1 MSNTV
6 ILPGVILKTR
16 FVTTNTKNF
25 NNYIDYIDR
34 DEAKKGD
41 TVSEDMFSVYQ
52 DYMGNTEKT
61 SSLFTS
67 TKDKVSEGEKED
79 LKNVFQKA
87 QNKNSILWQDVISF
101 DNKWLEEHG
110 VYDPI
115 TKTLDEKKLMS
126 ATRAAMNEMMKREG
140 LEKTAIW
147 SGAIHYNT
155 DNIHVHVATVEPNP
169 TRTRGKRKPKTL
181 DMMKSKVINSLM
193 NRSEEQ
199 KKINDLIRKN
209 MVDRKKD
216 DSIFKWR
223 NRKLKSQFLEIYHQ
237 LPEDR
242 RQWQY
247 GYHTIDPVRPSLD
260 KLSKDYIE
268 KYHKKDYELFLKT
281 LDKEVDVLKRAYGE
295 GPEEKKRYENYKQN
309 KIDELHKRMGNA
321 FLNEMK
327 AYDRHIKNNNDPFLS
342 KQGKAFQNNLS
353 LIYTMRK
360 VEKVFGKEYGDWK
373 NQRAYDE
380 LQRKIEEQERG

>member
-309 KIDELHKRMGNA
+309 KMDELHKRMGNA

-327 AYDRHIKNNNDPFLS
+327 AYDRQIKNNNDPFLS